1 MEYRYINND
10 KNNYNNIN
18 YNYRT
23 GIYLAIKKTNILTSW
38 SGACDQN
45 FFYILKSPERDRVGQ
60 CNFLVNVLVFCSN

>member
-10 KNNYNNIN
+10 KNNYDNIN

-23 GIYLAIKKTNILTSW
+23 GIYLAIKKNKYFNVLI
-38 SGACDQN
+38 GACDQN

>member
-10 KNNYNNIN
+10 KNNYDNIN

-23 GIYLAIKKTNILTSW
+23 GIYLAIKKNKYF
-38 SGACDQN
+38 N